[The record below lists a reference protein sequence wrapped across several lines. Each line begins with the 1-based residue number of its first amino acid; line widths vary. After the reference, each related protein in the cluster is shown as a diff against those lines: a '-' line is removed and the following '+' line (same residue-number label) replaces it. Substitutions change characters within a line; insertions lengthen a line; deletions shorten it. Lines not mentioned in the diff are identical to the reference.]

1 MLLGNFLLLL
11 LLINSLWR
19 QAVLR
24 RLEMLQVLS
33 PPLVGVTLPQA
44 PQFSGILSLPLLRQW
59 GLRPRKRFR
68 GGRLFPLLLR
78 Q

>member
-1 MLLGNFLLLL
+1 MLLGNFLFL

-24 RLEMLQVLS
+24 RLKLLQVLS

-44 PQFSGILSLPLLRQW
+44 PYFYRILPLPLLRQW

-68 GGRLFPLLLR
+68 GGRLFLLLLR